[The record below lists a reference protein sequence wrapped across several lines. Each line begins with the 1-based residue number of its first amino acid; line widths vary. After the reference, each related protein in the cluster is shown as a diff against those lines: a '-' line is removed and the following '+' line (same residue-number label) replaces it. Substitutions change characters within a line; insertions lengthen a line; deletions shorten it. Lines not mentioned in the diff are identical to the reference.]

1 MPELYVNVDH
11 IATLR
16 EARKSFEPSPLELV
30 KLLEGSGVAGITTH
44 LREDRRHIQDSDIF
58 ELNQYLLNS
67 GMGFTFE
74 MAATKEMRDICLRTS
89 ATMVTLVPESRSELT
104 TEGGLDVITKAE
116 YLQEYIKPLQERGK
130 KVSLF
135 IEPAL
140 DQIARAQEVG
150 ADFIEIHTGKYANLF
165 QAYTL
170 RPSSVEK
177 ETMFNLVKI
186 ELEQIKQAVIYA
198 RGRGLNVNLG
208 HGLSLDNLDEIV
220 KIPNVMQY
228 HIGHSLIS
236 TSLKF
241 GFRETC
247 IKFLEKI
254 QKNP

>member
-16 EARKSFEPSPLELV
+16 EARKGFEPSPLELV

-89 ATMVTLVPESRSELT
+89 ATMVTLVPENRSELT
-104 TEGGLDVITKAE
+104 TEGGLDVIAQAE
-116 YLQEYIKPLQERGK
+116 YLQEFIKPIKERGK
-130 KVSLF
+130 IVSFF
-135 IEPAL
+135 IKPAL
-140 DQIARAQEVG
+140 DQIVSAQAIG
-150 ADFIEIHTGKYANLF
+150 ADFVELHTGRYANLF
-165 QAYTL
+165 QNYMMRTSA
-170 RPSSVEK
+170 VEK
-177 ETMFNLVKI
+177 EGMLNLLTI
-186 ELEQIKQAVIYA
+186 EFEHIKQAVIYA
-198 RGRGLNVNLG
+198 RGHRLNVNLG
-208 HGLSLDNLDEIV
+208 HGLNLDNLDKILEIS
-220 KIPNVMQY
+220 NVEQY

-236 TSLKF
+236 NSLKF